1 MLKII
6 YLYCAGLDVHKKF
19 VVVCLLSVDQ
29 HGQVHKE
36 LRTFSTMTVDLEA
49 MSDWLAESQVTD
61 IAMESSGVY
70 WQPIFNILE
79 GRFNLL
85 LVNAQS
91 IKRMPGRKTDM
102 KDAEWIATLLQHG
115 LLQASFI
122 PDHQQRELRELTRY
136 RQSLLQERSR
146 FANRLQKVLE
156 GTNLKLASVA
166 TDLQGVSAQAIL
178 RAMLAGQ
185 DDPTVLAQMARGR
198 MRSKQDELE
207 QALVGK
213 LTPHHRF
220 MLTEL
225 LAQLDFL
232 DQHIAML
239 EAQIDQA
246 LSQMPSFQQAIPL
259 LDTIPGVDRYLATL
273 IVAEIGV
280 DMSRFPSDRHITA
293 WAGVAPGNNETGGK
307 KRSGRVRQ
315 GNKYLQSAL
324 VLAANAASR
333 TRNCYPRAL
342 YLRLAARR
350 GKSRAKM
357 AVARTILQ
365 MAYFMLLR
373 NQDYHEL
380 GADYLDRL
388 DRERSAKRLV
398 KRLQALGFE
407 VHVKDQESILSSTD
421 NPFVSASPLPLA
433 S

>member
-36 LRTFSTMTVDLEA
+36 LRTFSTMTGDLEA
-49 MSDWLAESQVTD
+49 MADWLAESQVTD
-61 IAMESSGVY
+61 VAMESSGVY

-122 PDHQQRELRELTRY
+122 PGHQQRELRDLTRY

-178 RAMLAGQ
+178 RALLSGQ
-185 DDPTVLAQMARGR
+185 EDPTVLAQMARGR
-198 MRSKQDELE
+198 MRSKQNELE

-213 LTPHHRF
+213 LTSHHRF
-220 MLTEL
+220 MLAEL

-232 DQHIAML
+232 DQHIATL
-239 EAQIDQA
+239 ETQIDEL
-246 LSQMPSFQQAIPL
+246 LSQMSPFQEAVRL
-259 LDTIPGVDRYLATL
+259 LDTIPGVEVYLATL

-373 NQDYHEL
+373 NQEYHEL
-380 GADYLDRL
+380 GADYLDRI
-388 DRERSAKRLV
+388 DRDRSAKRLV

-407 VHVKDQESILSSTD
+407 VHVKDQESAAGLS
-421 NPFVSASPLPLA
+421 LPLA
-433 S
+433 A